1 VKPVTITADR
11 FKADVLDSEIPVLI
25 DFWAPWCSPCRA
37 VAPVLDQIAAEY
49 DGRLTVAK
57 VNIDEEPGVAAAFG
71 VRSIPTLIVV
81 HGRKVVSATTGAMPR
96 DALVRTL
103 ELDLLAAPAGS

>member
-1 VKPVTITADR
+1 MVIPISEEGIAVKP
-11 FKADVLDSEIPVLI
+11 
-25 DFWAPWCSPCRA
+25 
-37 VAPVLDQIAAEY
+37 
-49 DGRLTVAK
+49 GRLMVAK

-103 ELDLLAAPAGS
+103 ELDLRAAPAGS